1 VAAASELHLEV
12 SCFAVRPAA
21 ASSTAQVT
29 EEHSA
34 TAAEGDHTAVTTDQ
48 RCGVSIPSA
57 VPATSVFIVQQ
68 QSDEEREA
76 EPVNASVG
84 GELAASLSRT
94 ATVTESQR
102 SATEKATN
110 SSVLGDCTGLL
121 AGHESPVS
129 QQPRSATLADAVSST
144 SSSRSLTGRGRR
156 PAVAVRDRRQSL
168 PPTDT
173 DTQPSLTCTT
183 ADLLRYEYEYLIP
196 VILILSLHSPV
207 LLPTCSGM
215 NMNTSYL

>member
-34 TAAEGDHTAVTTDQ
+34 TAAEGDRTAVTTDQ

-102 SATEKATN
+102 SATENATN

-121 AGHESPVS
+121 AVS
-129 QQPRSATLADAVSST
+129 QQPRSATLADAVSSA

-196 VILILSLHSPV
+196 VILTLSLHSPV